1 MLVNSEKMISVGK
14 LQRELTQRLRELSE
28 TGEPLYVLK
37 NNSLTAVILSPEDYE
52 FFKEAEE
59 LLEHLEI
66 AETIKKRLKGQD
78 RSKNIPWEKVR
89 AKYAL

>member
-14 LQRELTQRLRELSE
+14 LQRELTQKLREVSD

-37 NNSLTAVILSPEDYE
+37 NNTLTVVILSPEEYE
-52 FFKEAEE
+52 FFKEAEG

-66 AETIKKRLKGQD
+66 AETIKKRLKGHD
-78 RSKNIPWEKVR
+78 RSKNIPWDKVR
-89 AKYAL
+89 AKYVL